1 MLLDIPR
8 TCSEFDFFTS
18 ERTVLAPATSL
29 IELSV
34 LVNQVLDC
42 GPEPFPS
49 CTRHC
54 WNVVMRN
61 ELMFIV
67 TRAEIVVRVRRSN
80 LVKCNFIYLTEELM
94 CEVLVF
100 TFLKYS
106 NR

>member
-54 WNVVMRN
+54 WNVVIRN
-61 ELMFIV
+61 ESNVYCDKVGNCDKKRL
-67 TRAEIVVRVRRSN
+67 N